1 MSKQVLGCAGT
12 YTATVESIEDK
23 TTPSGQAEKI
33 TYTVQGTG
41 GKFIQTGKYIKEG
54 NIKQGKTYTVS
65 VWCKC
70 SSIKSTGVINA
81 EFLDNKTYVNPTLS
95 TEWQQYV
102 VTGVANKDVTSTSSA
117 SAISFYY
124 NDNMSVGDI
133 FYISSPKVEEG
144 DKASPWCTTYE
155 ETLAKNL
162 SITPSS
168 QYHLHHKS

>member
-1 MSKQVLGCAGT
+1 MLNYSGDLSKQVLGCAGT

-54 NIKQGKTYTVS
+54 DIKQGKTYTVS
-65 VWCKC
+65 EWCKC

-102 VTGVANKDVTSTSSA
+102 VTGVANKDVTPTSSA

-124 NDNMSVGDI
+124 SDNMSVGDI

-155 ETLAKNL
+155 ETLA
-162 SITPSS
+162 
-168 QYHLHHKS
+168 